1 MKEKRLLRKIIERL
15 RGHEAKEINTPESSE
30 NAPESAESKL
40 GSLSL
45 IFASSVFPELDSKL
59 IARAERLVNT
69 EVKPT
74 TPFRFYSR
82 LGSVEALA
90 SLGVEMPAPYLMALV
105 VTPDDEVAGVAVV
118 QLLVRISDESP
129 ERMELNFIA
138 VHPSWRG
145 LGLGRAILDRLLE
158 ETANQCGIGF
168 VYGSCSE
175 SSAGFYRAQG
185 FSVTEPGG
193 RIPSGFVQEH
203 ERMSSDSGFER
214 MFYEVLANN

>member
-105 VTPDDEVAGVAVV
+105 VTPDDEVAGVAV
-118 QLLVRISDESP
+118 
-129 ERMELNFIA
+129 
-138 VHPSWRG
+138 HPSWRG